1 MEPKI
6 YATLDTANRTA
17 AKLAALGCS
26 INAFA
31 DMCHV
36 HRSTMAAHFSGKK
49 PICTQDSER
58 LYEVAELLERLVKIS
73 PTKPSLHPE
82 EAESVREAL
91 IKLERNELEV
101 TINDTSPLDKVARSL
116 AGRF

>member
-1 MEPKI
+1 MEPTT

-31 DMCHV
+31 DVCHV

-49 PICTQDSER
+49 PIRTQDSER

-73 PTKPSLHPE
+73 PTKPSLHPND
-82 EAESVREAL
+82 AEGVREAL
-91 IKLERNELEV
+91 IKLERNELTV
-101 TINDTSPLDKVARSL
+101 TIEDTSPLHQAARSL
-116 AGRF
+116 VGRF